1 MINLNFLFIII
12 FLTPPQYKVCFFKSL
27 KYFKKKFETKDNIC
41 FEKICL

>member
-1 MINLNFLFIII
+1 MINLKTLFKLILI
-12 FLTPPQYKVCFFKSL
+12 TPPQYKECFFKSL

>member
-1 MINLNFLFIII
+1 MIKLKLSFNIILI
-12 FLTPPQYKVCFFKSL
+12 IPPQYKGCFFKSL